1 MSEFSEK
8 LSFFIENV
16 CPGSIIDCENCPGE
30 YYKSFGCEHPEH
42 PSIKDR
48 DTKHPLMEG

>member
-16 CPGSIIDCENCPGE
+16 CPGSITDCENCPGDH
-30 YYKSFGCEHPEH
+30 YKSYGCQHPEH

-48 DTKHPLMEG
+48 DKKET